1 MITDEYKTWTTT
13 IVDGGNCFVVFFLF
27 LLGFAD
33 YNGITLDIIKLRD
46 FTFIFGVPLGF
57 WVFLY
62 VCFWISSGFT
72 NEKNKDETN
81 E

>member
-1 MITDEYKTWTTT
+1 MNIKRGLLRLWMVGTVLW
-13 IVDGGNCFVVFFLF
+13 FLFLF
-27 LLGFAD
+27 LLGFTD

-62 VCFWISSGFT
+62 VFLWISTGFSS
-72 NEKNKDETN
+72 NKKKDEKNE
-81 E
+81 

>member
-1 MITDEYKTWTTT
+1 MKPKLTFLLALT
-13 IVDGGNCFVVFFLF
+13 FLFLF

-33 YNGITLDIIKLRD
+33 YYGITLDIIKLRD

>member
-1 MITDEYKTWTTT
+1 MDYYDCGWWELFC
-13 IVDGGNCFVVFFLF
+13 GFFLF

>member
-1 MITDEYKTWTTT
+1 MNIKRVLLRLLMVGTVLW
-13 IVDGGNCFVVFFLF
+13 FLFLF
-27 LLGFAD
+27 LLGFTD

-62 VCFWISSGFT
+62 VFFWISTGFSS
-72 NEKNKDETN
+72 NKKKDENN

>member
-1 MITDEYKTWTTT
+1 MNIKRGLLRLWMVGTVLW
-13 IVDGGNCFVVFFLF
+13 FLFLF

-62 VCFWISSGFT
+62 ICFWIGSGFSSD
-72 NEKNKDETN
+72 KKKDETN

>member
-1 MITDEYKTWTTT
+1 MNIKRGLLRLWMVGTVLW
-13 IVDGGNCFVVFFLF
+13 FLFLF

-33 YNGITLDIIKLRD
+33 YNGTTLDIIKLRD

-62 VCFWISSGFT
+62 VCFCISSGLSSD
-72 NEKNKDETN
+72 KKKDETN

>member
-1 MITDEYKTWTTT
+1 MVGTVLW
-13 IVDGGNCFVVFFLF
+13 FLF
-27 LLGFAD
+27 LFILGFAD
-33 YNGITLDIIKLRD
+33 YNCITLDIIKLRD

-62 VCFWISSGFT
+62 VCFWTSSGFA
-72 NEKNKDETN
+72 NDKKKDETN

>member
-1 MITDEYKTWTTT
+1 MNIKRGLLRLWMVGTVLW
-13 IVDGGNCFVVFFLF
+13 FLFLF

-33 YNGITLDIIKLRD
+33 YNGITLDKIKLRD
-46 FTFIFGVPLGF
+46 FTFIFGVPLCF

-81 E
+81 G

>member
-1 MITDEYKTWTTT
+1 MNIKRGLLRLWMVGTVLW
-13 IVDGGNCFVVFFLF
+13 FLFLF

-33 YNGITLDIIKLRD
+33 FNGITLDIIKLRD

>member
-1 MITDEYKTWTTT
+1 MNIKRGLLRLWMVGTVLWFL
-13 IVDGGNCFVVFFLF
+13 ILF

-33 YNGITLDIIKLRD
+33 YNGIILDIIKLRD
-46 FTFIFGVPLGF
+46 FTFIFGVPLVF

-62 VCFWISSGFT
+62 VCFWVSSGFT
-72 NEKNKDETN
+72 NEKNKDEIN